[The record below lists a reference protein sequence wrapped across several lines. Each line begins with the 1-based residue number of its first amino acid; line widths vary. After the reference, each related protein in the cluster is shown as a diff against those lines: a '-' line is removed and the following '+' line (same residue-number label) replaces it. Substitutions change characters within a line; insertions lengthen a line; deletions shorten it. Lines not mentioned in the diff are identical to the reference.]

1 MFACCFSTDCRSAGS
16 EAGKAILANR
26 SIVIVTAPGLP
37 FKFSAKGGSKDR
49 PVRMPRT
56 SRGNHRSDGC
66 LPVRVTLCLARSII
80 LVSSQCR
87 ITDGVNH
94 ATTESAFRESDAS
107 HREGIGRSAPLRH
120 SDADWRTERGP
131 VLRRCVC
138 EHQTVS
144 AATISHHIKELE
156 AAGLISIIRKGKF
169 ADLVLRRDTL
179 RAYQDF
185 LGNI

>member
-1 MFACCFSTDCRSAGS
+1 MSKS
-16 EAGKAILANR
+16 ETTMPKRKVLSEKQMHLIAKALAD
-26 SIVIVTAPGLP
+26 P
-37 FKFSAKGGSKDR
+37 
-49 PVRMPRT
+49 
-56 SRGNHRSDGC
+56 
-66 LPVRVTLCLARSII
+66 
-80 LVSSQCR
+80 
-87 ITDGVNH
+87 
-94 ATTESAFRESDAS
+94 
-107 HREGIGRSAPLRH
+107 
-120 SDADWRTERGP
+120 
-131 VLRRCVC
+131 RRCDILRQIGAQNGVLSCADVC